1 MFKSTSRKYE
11 RSFLGSYLFEKLV
24 PENHPLRLLSQ
35 IADFSQ
41 MDEDLKHLYSQKG
54 QRAYSPAMMIRIL
67 ILKDLYNISDERVIQ
82 MIKENIPV
90 RMYVSISLESRV
102 PDSSDLTYF
111 RRRLGEDNFQK
122 IFDATLEIASK
133 NGLQVGDIL
142 LIDAT
147 HAEAKINQHTQGK
160 TKDEKHND
168 PDAKFAHK
176 NSVKTFFGYKHHT
189 AVENKHNLIITVQTT
204 PGDIYDGHKM
214 KEVIDE
220 SLEKI
225 ATPEIIAAD
234 KGYDDIENHKYIESL
249 NIFSAIALKET
260 RLQTK
265 KKEFK
270 YYDASG
276 RDNHFFQQ
284 YLDPRYEQGQKQRY
298 KVEQPYAEMKNYH
311 GLRRSKYL
319 GLEKNRIQGL
329 LTAGVYNLKHILTFV
344 ENNISQ
350 RKLNRVF
357 VT

>member
-1 MFKSTSRKYE
+1 MFKATSRKYE

-41 MDEDLKHLYSQKG
+41 MDEDLKHLYSERG
-54 QRAYSPAMMIRIL
+54 QRAHSPSMMIRIL
-67 ILKDLYNISDERVIQ
+67 ILKDLYNISDEKVIQ
-82 MIKENIPV
+82 MIKENIP
-90 RMYVSISLESRV
+90 
-102 PDSSDLTYF
+102 
-111 RRRLGEDNFQK
+111 
-122 IFDATLEIASK
+122 
-133 NGLQVGDIL
+133 
-142 LIDAT
+142 
-147 HAEAKINQHTQGK
+147 GK

-176 NSVKTFFGYKHHT
+176 SPTKTFFGYKHHT
-189 AVENKHNLIITVQTT
+189 AVENKHNVIITVQTT

-225 ATPEIIAAD
+225 APPEIIAAD
-234 KGYDDIENHKYIESL
+234 KGYDDIENHEYVESRD
-249 NIFSAIALKET
+249 IFSAIALKET

-265 KKEFK
+265 NKEFK

-276 RDNHFFQQ
+276 RDNRFFQQ

-298 KVEQPYAEMKNYH
+298 KVEQPYAEMKNYQ

-329 LTAGVYNLKHILTFV
+329 MTAGVYNLKHILTFV
-344 ENNISQ
+344 KNNISS
-350 RKLNRVF
+350 RKLNRAF

>member
-1 MFKSTSRKYE
+1 MFKATSRKYE
-11 RSFLGSYLFEKLV
+11 RSFLGNYLFEKLV

-41 MDEDLKHLYSQKG
+41 MDEDLKHLYSEKG
-54 QRAYSPAMMIRIL
+54 QRAYSPSMMIRICV
-67 ILKDLYNISDERVIQ
+67 LKDLYDVSDERVIQ
-82 MIKENIPV
+82 MIKENIPA
-90 RMYVSISLESRV
+90 RMYAGISFESKV

-111 RRRLGEDNFQK
+111 RRRLGEENFQK
-122 IFDATLEIASK
+122 LFDEVLQIAGK
-133 NGLQVGDIL
+133 NGMKPGDIL

-147 HAEAKINQHTQGK
+147 HSEAKINENTQGK
-160 TKDEKHND
+160 TKDKKHDD
-168 PDAKFAHK
+168 PDARFAHK
-176 NSVKTFFGYKHHT
+176 SPTKTFFGYKHHT

-214 KEVIDE
+214 QEVIDE

-225 ATPEIIAAD
+225 ASPEIIAAD
-234 KGYDDIENHKYIESL
+234 KGYDDIENHEYIESRD
-249 NIFSAIALKET
+249 IFSAIALKET

-265 KKEFK
+265 SKEFK

-276 RDNHFFQQ
+276 RDNRFFQQ

-344 ENNISQ
+344 ENNITR
-350 RKLNRVF
+350 RKLNRAF